1 MKWVRP
7 GSICFS
13 CHPRSDAAVATI
25 DFALEGTFNREGAT
39 ETAARCGD
47 RAAWTELI
55 ARHNRRVM
63 LSLLAQGI
71 LPAYAKEI
79 VQEAWLRLIT
89 QADAKK
95 LARLELPGLAIRQ
108 AMFLAR
114 SDARRAGHFTVS
126 LDDAPEGNTDSVEQA
141 YLSRERLL
149 KARERL
155 NDFSPSARAIF
166 EQLYGDPHLSH
177 AEVAAQVGL
186 SVQRVRQIICEVRKV
201 LRSELEGGSHAAHRR

>member
-1 MKWVRP
+1 M
-7 GSICFS
+7 
-13 CHPRSDAAVATI
+13 ATI
-25 DFALEGTFNREGAT
+25 DFALEGSINREGPT
-39 ETAARCGD
+39 ETAARFGD

-95 LARLELPGLAIRQ
+95 LDRLELPGLAIRQ

-114 SDARRAGHFTVS
+114 SDARKAGHFTVS
-126 LDDAPEGNTDSVEQA
+126 LDDAPEGNTDSGEQA

-201 LRSELEGGSHAAHRR
+201 LRSELEGGSHASPRR

>member
-1 MKWVRP
+1 M
-7 GSICFS
+7 FS
-13 CHPRSDAAVATI
+13 GPSAFRWHVATI
-25 DFALEGTFNREGAT
+25 DMALEGTISREGPT
-39 ETAARCGD
+39 EAAARFGD
-47 RAAWTELI
+47 RAAWSELI

-71 LPAYAKEI
+71 LPSQAKEI
-79 VQEAWLRLIT
+79 AQEAWLRLIT

-95 LARLELPGLAIRQ
+95 LDRLELPGLAIRQ

-114 SDARRAGHFTVS
+114 SDARKAGHSTVS
-126 LDDAPEGNTDSVEQA
+126 LDEAPDEGNGESPEMA
-141 YLSRERLL
+141 FLSRERLL

-155 NDFSPSARAIF
+155 NDFAPSARAIF

-201 LRSELEGGSHAAHRR
+201 LRAELEGGSNAATHRR

>member
-1 MKWVRP
+1 MALK
-7 GSICFS
+7 G
-13 CHPRSDAAVATI
+13 TI
-25 DFALEGTFNREGAT
+25 SREGPIEA
-39 ETAARCGD
+39 AARFGD
-47 RAAWTELI
+47 RAAWSELI

-71 LPAYAKEI
+71 LPSHAKEI
-79 VQEAWLRLIT
+79 AQEAWLRLIT

-95 LARLELPGLAIRQ
+95 LDRLELPGLAIRQ
-108 AMFLAR
+108 AIFLAR
-114 SDARRAGHFTVS
+114 SDARKVGHSTVS
-126 LDDAPEGNTDSVEQA
+126 LDEAPDEGNGESPEMA
-141 YLSRERLL
+141 FLSRERLL

-155 NDFSPSARAIF
+155 NDFAPSARAIF

-201 LRSELEGGSHAAHRR
+201 LRAELEGGSNAAAHRR

>member
-1 MKWVRP
+1 M
-7 GSICFS
+7 S
-13 CHPRSDAAVATI
+13 TI
-25 DFALEGTFNREGAT
+25 DFALEGSINREGAT
-39 ETAARCGD
+39 ETAARFGD

-95 LARLELPGLAIRQ
+95 LDRLELPGLAIRQ

-114 SDARRAGHFTVS
+114 SDARKAGHFTVS
-126 LDDAPEGNTDSVEQA
+126 LDDVPEGDTDSGEQA

-201 LRSELEGGSHAAHRR
+201 LRSELEGGSHASHRR